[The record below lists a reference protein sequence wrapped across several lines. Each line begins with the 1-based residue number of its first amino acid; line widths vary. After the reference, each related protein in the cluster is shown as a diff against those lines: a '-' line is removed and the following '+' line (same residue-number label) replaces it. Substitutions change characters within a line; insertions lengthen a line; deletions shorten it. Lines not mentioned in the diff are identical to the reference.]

1 MDAETWCMKS
11 ILTTS
16 AVVAM
21 SALLAFSGTYLRADD
36 TNAPGAT
43 PQTETKTVQNTPAGP
58 SDQGGTGTTGIP
70 EQTKTGDTA
79 TTDKALS
86 NGAPNEATKK
96 PKKKKHHHKASSSAA
111 SQTNTAPST
120 TNP

>member
-1 MDAETWCMKS
+1 MKS

-16 AVVAM
+16 AAVAM
-21 SALLAFSGTYLRADD
+21 SALIAFSGTYLRADD

-58 SDQGGTGTTGIP
+58 ADQGATGTTGTP
-70 EQTKTGDTA
+70 QQTKTGDTA
-79 TTDKALS
+79 TTDKAQS

-96 PKKKKHHHKASSSAA
+96 PKKKKHHKSSSSAA
-111 SQTNTAPST
+111 SQTNTVPST
-120 TNP
+120 TKP